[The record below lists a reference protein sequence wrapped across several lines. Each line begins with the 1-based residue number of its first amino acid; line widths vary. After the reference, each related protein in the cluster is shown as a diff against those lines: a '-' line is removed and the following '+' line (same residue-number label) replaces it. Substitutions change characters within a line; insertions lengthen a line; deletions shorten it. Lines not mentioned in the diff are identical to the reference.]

1 MFIENKPNHVALQF
15 RYVSE
20 KNNFKQIYIF
30 FFATIIIM
38 ITFYNNDIYSKV
50 ITNII
55 IEKEIITLFLNV
67 IFILCH

>member
-20 KNNFKQIYIF
+20 KNNFKQLYF
-30 FFATIIIM
+30 FYNNNNNNNNI
-38 ITFYNNDIYSKV
+38 FYNNDIYSKV

-55 IEKEIITLFLNV
+55 IEKER
-67 IFILCH
+67 